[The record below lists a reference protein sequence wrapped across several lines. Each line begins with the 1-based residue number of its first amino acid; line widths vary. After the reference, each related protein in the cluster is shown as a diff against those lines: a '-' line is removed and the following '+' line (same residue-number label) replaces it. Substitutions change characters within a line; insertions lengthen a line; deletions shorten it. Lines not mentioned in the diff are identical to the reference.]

1 MRPWPCVVL
10 VALLLLSPLLT
21 ALPNHYDGATG
32 PRAPMENTSQGA
44 SLSRGEGRIGR
55 GGLPSSTIS
64 IGGDEESPK
73 PLPRPA
79 RYEHEGDLIID
90 EYQAFTGED
99 VYVRGNI
106 IIKGSGMLFLTS
118 VVLFINQSYAYQYG
132 IYIMDSGLLNA
143 WYSRIYSNY
152 PFNITCEDG
161 ASLDALSTRLEC
173 TVSCKDHATVIL
185 KDSTAFM
192 VSCYGGSTELRDG
205 TSAKVVLAFSGS
217 VEGAI
222 SVSPGWLPRWSLS
235 ENTSITG
242 APFAFEVENATIE
255 GWFFCLGGSANITI
269 HGSDIAMANCRCSAS
284 LNMWDTVFGSVICS
298 GSSSARLSNC
308 SGSILSC
315 MNFTH
320 VEVSNSDLGI
330 SMVLEGLSSPEPL
343 VFKPGEVEELVI
355 ENGLYLRLSNTYV
368 RSWDIGLVDSQLDI
382 EGSSLTGLSCYGS
395 TNVEIHNTTILH
407 VHLEGL
413 SKADIYMSSLSSITC
428 RGSSRLRLFGTTFL
442 PLVDVGEGAEVLV
455 FWYLDI
461 TTTLA
466 KEPVSEANVAVYF
479 ANSSLADQKT
489 TGPDGLATFLL
500 MEKLI
505 NSTGEWPLGAY
516 HVVATYGAVY
526 EEEADVELTDNR
538 ALTLELGFELRVKC
552 VDGDGDVIPGALV
565 VAGGLS
571 ASTGPDGW
579 ALIDGLRAVDTTV
592 EVFVWGVKVGEAKL
606 IWGSNFTGDVVI
618 ESLECAVYDMAVF
631 VQYEDGSPA
640 VKALVTLL
648 WLNETSI
655 MTLATNSTGWAVFE
669 NIPAGAYRV
678 KAVKE
683 GYEDVK
689 INVLLEKEGQVVQIT
704 LKPAKPGGEGEGPEI
719 PWNILTYALIG
730 SMAFII
736 VVAIIASFKR
746 RKRA

>member
-1 MRPWPCVVL
+1 LL
-10 VALLLLSPLLT
+10 VALLLLSPLPRLL
-21 ALPNHYDGATG
+21 AKADHHDEATRPG
-32 PRAPMENTSQGA
+32 ELVRSLSRATSRAPGEAHLSGEA
-44 SLSRGEGRIGR
+44 SLSPSPVAGEGDARPR
-55 GGLPSSTIS
+55 
-64 IGGDEESPK
+64 
-73 PLPRPA
+73 PRPA

-90 EYQAFTGED
+90 EYRAFTGED

-106 IIKGSGMLFLTS
+106 IIKGNGMLFLTS

-132 IYIMDSGLLNA
+132 IYIMDSGLLKA
-143 WYSRIYSNY
+143 WHSRIYSNY

-161 ASLDALSTRLEC
+161 ATLDVLSTRLEC
-173 TVSCKDHATVIL
+173 AVSCEDYATVIL
-185 KDSTAFM
+185 KDSTAFV
-192 VSCYGGSTELRDG
+192 VSCYGGSTELRNG
-205 TSAKVVLAFSGS
+205 TSANVALVFSGS

-222 SVSPGWLPRWSLS
+222 SVSPGWLLYWSLS
-235 ENTSITG
+235 ENTSIAG
-242 APFAFEVENATIE
+242 APFTLEVENATVT

-269 HGSDIAMANCRCSAS
+269 SNSDIIMADCRSSAS
-284 LNMWDTVFGSVICS
+284 LDVRDTVFGSIICS
-298 GSSSARLSNC
+298 DSSSVWLSNC
-308 SGSILSC
+308 SGSMLSC
-315 MNFTH
+315 MNLTH
-320 VEVSNSDLGI
+320 VEVSNSDIGI
-330 SMVLEGLSSPEPL
+330 SIVLEGFSSPEPL

-355 ENGLYLRLSNTYV
+355 EKGLYLRLSNTYV
-368 RSWDIGLVDSQLDI
+368 RSWDIGLVDSQLSI
-382 EGSSLTGLSCYGS
+382 ENSSLTGLSCYGS

-413 SKADIYMSSLSSITC
+413 SKADIYRSALSSITC

-442 PLVDVGEGAEVLV
+442 PVVDVGEDAEVLV

-516 HVVATYGAVY
+516 HIVATYGTFY

-538 ALTLELGFELRVKC
+538 ALTLELGFELQVKC
-552 VDGDGDVIPGALV
+552 VDGDGNALPGALV
-565 VAGGLS
+565 VAGELS

-579 ALIDGLRAVDTTV
+579 ALIDGLRAIDTTV

-640 VKALVTLL
+640 VKALITLL

-655 MTLATNSTGWAVFE
+655 MTIATNSTGWAVFE

-704 LKPAKPGGEGEGPEI
+704 LKPVKPGGGGEGPEI

-746 RKRA
+746 RKGA